1 MWGGQNATPEQMGQ
15 PMVVLGS
22 RISSYISGVNLLIDH
37 GVSAWW
43 EANGILGDGPA
54 GVF

>member
-1 MWGGQNATPEQMGQ
+1 
-15 PMVVLGS
+15 MVVLGS
-22 RISSYISGVNLLIDH
+22 RISSYISGVSLLIDY

-43 EANGILGDGPA
+43 EGNVILGEGPA